1 MTTIAKL
8 FKNGRSQA
16 VRLPR
21 EFRFEGDRVKV
32 RRVGRGLLV
41 EPVVTDVPAWF
52 AELDRLA
59 SGPFMPKGRQP
70 PTHERD
76 VPGLTKSLID
86 TNACIALI
94 NDSEP

>member
-1 MTTIAKL
+1 MTNTAKL

-32 RRVGRGLLV
+32 RRSGRGVLI
-41 EPVVTDVPAWF
+41 EPVFTDVTAWF

-59 SGPFMPKGRQP
+59 SEPFMPEGRRQP
-70 PTHERD
+70 RTPERH
-76 VPGLTKSLID
+76 VF
-86 TNACIALI
+86 
-94 NDSEP
+94 E